1 MAKLSGQEGGQP
13 LNELP
18 TQPVTMTSSAW
29 SDVVP
34 DEISASPERSSPI
47 MVGGLEWFMNILVGC
62 TTFLLTTETTYDLG
76 RL

>member
-1 MAKLSGQEGGQP
+1 
-13 LNELP
+13 
-18 TQPVTMTSSAW
+18 
-29 SDVVP
+29 VVP